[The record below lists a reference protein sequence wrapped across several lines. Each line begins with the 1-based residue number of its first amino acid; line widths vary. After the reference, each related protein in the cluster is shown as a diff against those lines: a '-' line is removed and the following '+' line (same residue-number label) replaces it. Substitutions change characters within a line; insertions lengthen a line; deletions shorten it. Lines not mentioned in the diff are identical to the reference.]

1 MRLVLL
7 LCTFA
12 VVFSLAT
19 TSALATAQSSACSV
33 LNPALAGA
41 RTGTSNFETLLN
53 EALADGCVADVNDST
68 YLYAEFIT
76 SPMLGQAIT
85 IGPIGA
91 DLYDIALAPSG
102 QLYGVDGVSNLYKI
116 NQDTGAATKVGQAG
130 YPLVGLAVSSGGT
143 IYGSGSKQLVVINP
157 ATGSGTPVGSGIG
170 FTASGDLAFDASG
183 NLYMTASGTSSTDLL
198 VSVNT
203 TTGVGTAVGA
213 IGDPNVYGLGYSSG
227 TLYGTDYQG
236 NLLTIDPATGAGTVI
251 ATGGPKAQGMAT
263 PIGTNPVPTVNLNL
277 VAPGTGQG
285 SASGSGISCPTTC
298 PVSTAKPRVTGGL
311 LPHDVLSCSRGSW
324 TNDPTTYTYQWYR
337 NDAPLAGFRASR
349 FRLGT
354 MDEGTT
360 LTCAVTAG
368 NAAGQGSAA
377 SNGVKIPIPHVSGCP
392 GATGTMTGTTIGQIV
407 LGMTRT
413 RAEYLYRR
421 HSDRGVKYEDFF
433 CLTPIGV
440 RVGYPSPILMASLAK
455 RAQASFRNRV
465 IWASTSNPYYSLDG
479 VHVGERFD
487 FPRLIHIGQ
496 NYWYLIREP
505 GYTAVLKI
513 RGGVVEELGIAT
525 NALTRTHKAQ
535 VLLMRFFS

>member
-1 MRLVLL
+1 M
-7 LCTFA
+7 
-12 VVFSLAT
+12 
-19 TSALATAQSSACSV
+19 
-33 LNPALAGA
+33 
-41 RTGTSNFETLLN
+41 
-53 EALADGCVADVNDST
+53 NDST

-102 QLYGVDGVSNLYKI
+102 QLYGIDGLSNLYTI
-116 NQDTGAATKVGQAG
+116 NQDTGAATKVGPVG
-130 YPLVGLAVSSGGT
+130 YPLVGLVVSSGGT
-143 IYGSGSKQLVVINP
+143 IYGAGSNQLVVINP

-183 NLYMTASGTSSTDLL
+183 NLYMTASDTSSTDLL
-198 VSVNT
+198 VSLNT

-236 NLLTIDPATGAGTVI
+236 NLLTIDPATGAGTII

-263 PIGTNPVPTVNLNL
+263 NPALTVSLNL
-277 VAPGTGQG
+277 VEPGTGQG
-285 SASGSGISCPTTC
+285 SASGGGISCPTTC
-298 PVSTAKPRVTGGL
+298 PVSTAKPRVTGRL
-311 LPHDVLSCSRGSW
+311 LRHDVLSCSRGSW

-337 NDAPLAGFRASR
+337 NDAPLAGFSASR
-349 FRLGT
+349 YRLGT

-360 LTCAVTAG
+360 LACAVTAG

-392 GATGTMTGTTIGQIV
+392 GATGTMTGTTIGQIA

-421 HSDRGVKYEDFF
+421 HSDRGLKYEDFF

-455 RAQASFRNRV
+455 RAQASLRNRV

-487 FPRLIHIGQ
+487 FPHLIHIGL

-505 GYTAVLKI
+505 RYTAVLKI

-525 NALTRTHKAQ
+525 NALTRTNKAQ
-535 VLLMRFFS
+535 ALLMRFFY